1 MAVTKAMTKEEAL
14 KRMDILKLHP
24 NVIKEFKEQGVLN
37 YSYSVLGFLYWLTE
51 ETQARVNTFEKETG
65 YLVYHVI
72 ENETSIG
79 RLVTLLYVSTE
90 SDEWEQDKQ
99 DLREGFALAFVVNAD
114 DELCSEFGSVG
125 LKSVNGGVVRT
136 A

>member
-1 MAVTKAMTKEEAL
+1 MTVTKAMMKTEAL
-14 KRMDILKLHP
+14 ERMDILNLHP

-37 YSYSVLGFLYWLTE
+37 YSYSILGFLYWLTE
-51 ETQARVNTFEKETG
+51 ETQARVNLFEKETG

-72 ENETSIG
+72 EDETSIG
-79 RLVTLLYVSTE
+79 RLITFLYVSAN

-99 DLREGFALAFVVNAD
+99 DLREGFALAFVVNAN

>member
-1 MAVTKAMTKEEAL
+1 MTVTKAMMKAEAL
-14 KRMDILKLHP
+14 KRMDILNLHP

-51 ETQARVNTFEKETG
+51 ETQARVNAFEKETG

-72 ENETSIG
+72 EDETSIG
-79 RLVTLLYVSTE
+79 RLITFLYVSTD

-99 DLREGFALAFVVNAD
+99 DLREGFALTFVVNAN

>member
-1 MAVTKAMTKEEAL
+1 MTVTKAMMKTEVLE
-14 KRMDILKLHP
+14 RMDILNLHP

-51 ETQARVNTFEKETG
+51 ETQARVNLFEKETG

-72 ENETSIG
+72 EDETSIG
-79 RLVTLLYVSTE
+79 RLITFLYVSAN

>member
-1 MAVTKAMTKEEAL
+1 MTVTKAMMKTEAL
-14 KRMDILKLHP
+14 ERMDILNLHP
-24 NVIKEFKEQGVLN
+24 NVVKEFKEQGVLN

-51 ETQARVNTFEKETG
+51 ETQARVNAFEKETG

-72 ENETSIG
+72 EDETSIG
-79 RLVTLLYVSTE
+79 RLITFLYVSDD
-90 SDEWEQDKQ
+90 SGEWEQDKQ

-125 LKSVNGGVVRT
+125 LKSINGGVVRT

>member
-1 MAVTKAMTKEEAL
+1 MTVTKAMMKAEAL
-14 KRMDILKLHP
+14 KRMDILNLHP

-51 ETQARVNTFEKETG
+51 ETQARVNAFEKETG

-72 ENETSIG
+72 EDETSIG
-79 RLVTLLYVSTE
+79 RLITFLYVSAD

-99 DLREGFALAFVVNAD
+99 DLREGFALAYVVNAD

-125 LKSVNGGVVRT
+125 LKSVNGGVART

>member
-1 MAVTKAMTKEEAL
+1 MTVTKAMMKTEVLE
-14 KRMDILKLHP
+14 RMDILNLHP

-37 YSYSVLGFLYWLTE
+37 YSYSILGFLYWLTE
-51 ETQARVNTFEKETG
+51 ETQARVNLFEKETG

-72 ENETSIG
+72 EDETSIG
-79 RLVTLLYVSTE
+79 RLITFLYVSAN

>member
-1 MAVTKAMTKEEAL
+1 MTLTKAMMKTEAL
-14 KRMDILKLHP
+14 ERMDILNLHP

-51 ETQARVNTFEKETG
+51 ETQARVNLFEKETG

-72 ENETSIG
+72 EDETSIG
-79 RLVTLLYVSTE
+79 RLITFLYVSAN

>member
-1 MAVTKAMTKEEAL
+1 MTVTKAMMKAEAL
-14 KRMDILKLHP
+14 ERMDILNLHP

-51 ETQARVNTFEKETG
+51 ETQARVNAFEKETG
-65 YLVYHVI
+65 YLIYHVI
-72 ENETSIG
+72 EDETSIG
-79 RLVTLLYVSTE
+79 RLITFLYVSAD
-90 SDEWEQDKQ
+90 SDEWERDKQ
-99 DLREGFALAFVVNAD
+99 DLREGFALAYVVNAD

>member
-1 MAVTKAMTKEEAL
+1 MTVTKAMMKAEAL
-14 KRMDILKLHP
+14 ERMDILNLHP

-51 ETQARVNTFEKETG
+51 ETQARVNAFEKETG
-65 YLVYHVI
+65 YLIYHVI
-72 ENETSIG
+72 EDETSIG
-79 RLVTLLYVSTE
+79 RLITFLYVSAD
-90 SDEWEQDKQ
+90 SDEWERDKQ
-99 DLREGFALAFVVNAD
+99 DLREGSALAYVVNAD

>member
-1 MAVTKAMTKEEAL
+1 MAVTKAMMKEEAL

-24 NVIKEFKEQGVLN
+24 NVIKEFKESGVLN

-90 SDEWEQDKQ
+90 SNEWEQDKQ
-99 DLREGFALAFVVNAD
+99 DLRDDCALAYVINVD
-114 DELCSEFGSVG
+114 DEVCSEFGSVG